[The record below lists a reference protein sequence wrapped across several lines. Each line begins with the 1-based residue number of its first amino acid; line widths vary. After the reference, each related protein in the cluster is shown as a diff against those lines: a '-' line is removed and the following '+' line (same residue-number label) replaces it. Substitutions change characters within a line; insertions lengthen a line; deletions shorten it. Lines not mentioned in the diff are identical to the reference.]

1 MIPMTPGVAALMD
14 DLEVRPIFRNMRLAP
29 QTPTTG
35 YMELRGDYAF
45 WVAQR
50 IVAFSDE
57 MIRAIHAGE
66 FSDPAAD
73 KALATS

>member
-1 MIPMTPGVAALMD
+1 MD
-14 DLEVRPIFRNMRLAP
+14 SHDPRSRRTDGRFGGSANLSGRRRLAP

-57 MIRAIHAGE
+57 MIRAIHASEIQRSGGG
-66 FSDPAAD
+66 
-73 KALATS
+73 